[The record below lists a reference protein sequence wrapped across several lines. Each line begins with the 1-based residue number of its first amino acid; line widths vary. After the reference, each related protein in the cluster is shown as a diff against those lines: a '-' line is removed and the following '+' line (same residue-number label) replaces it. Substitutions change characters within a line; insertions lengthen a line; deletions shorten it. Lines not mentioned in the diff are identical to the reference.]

1 MTSCIVTG
9 DVAWRLYDTY
19 GFPVDLTTLMV
30 EERNLTIDIDGY
42 EEAKKMAQV
51 LHCALCHELVTKL
64 VIIIYVFLHLICY
77 LYGEVQ

>member
-1 MTSCIVTG
+1 MWLELMLYTATG

-30 EERNLTIDIDGY
+30 EERNMSIDMDAY

-51 LHCALCHELVTKL
+51 SAVN
-64 VIIIYVFLHLICY
+64 
-77 LYGEVQ
+77 

>member
-1 MTSCIVTG
+1 MTSNIVTG

-30 EERNLTIDIDGY
+30 EERNMSIDMDGY

-51 LHCALCHELVTKL
+51 CS
-64 VIIIYVFLHLICY
+64 I
-77 LYGEVQ
+77 GS

>member
-1 MTSCIVTG
+1 MWLELMLYIAIG

-30 EERNLTIDIDGY
+30 EERNMSIDMDAY

-51 LHCALCHELVTKL
+51 SAVN
-64 VIIIYVFLHLICY
+64 
-77 LYGEVQ
+77 